1 MTVTCF
7 SHRTEQPISPDS
19 LIVRHS
25 FGEVLLSSYRTNSSD
40 EGITIHRRLR
50 LGSRT
55 QERISVRRTGAWRCT
70 ASLRGRFPRTERRNA
85 RHWARDSVTAIP
97 PKTRSAKKSP
107 AGVLSI
113 ETDAAAVL
121 FESPIRSG
129 KSFGI
134 AGSATRL
141 ASGVL
146 YLSEGLFISAGA
158 DGITHY
164 GNTYLAG
171 DVTSARFTP
180 GLAGTG
186 WGVQRSAATGN
197 AAATFDELTVRKRMR
212 IYELEIQKTDV
223 VGGALW
229 ISHASAATRSREYTD
244 GKGRLSDIQDPPG
257 PALEEGAEPCSRGM
271 WCGVRI
277 MMLRGRSIR

>member
-1 MTVTCF
+1 MDTDDSYMLLSPHGAAYF
-7 SHRTEQPISPDS
+7 PDS

-50 LGSRT
+50 LGSN
-55 QERISVRRTGAWRCT
+55 TGAYLCAEDGGMALHGVFTRT
-70 ASLRGRFPRTERRNA
+70 LPEDGATER
-85 RHWARDSVTAIP
+85 TALG
-97 PKTRSAKKSP
+97 TRLRYRYSAEDTLGEKSP

-229 ISHASAATRSREYTD
+229 ISHSF
-244 GKGRLSDIQDPPG
+244 
-257 PALEEGAEPCSRGM
+257 RGDE
-271 WCGVRI
+271 VERI
-277 MMLRGRSIR
+277 H